1 MQPLTFSGH
10 SVYIHGRGCSWQ
22 NTVLVFKLLK
32 TRWLFLPWTGEFPH
46 FISARSPD
54 RSAVISAICVL
65 SKALITIDHQCTEIK
80 VQLPEPWQR
89 QQTCSHS
96 SYSQESHENSLK
108 CSCYLHFF
116 RLCLIFRLGLLLL
129 FSLLLLLVYLH
140 LLKFREI
147 QFHTLNKCRS
157 LLQFLGWSLNTSN
170 AL

>member
-10 SVYIHGRGCSWQ
+10 SVYIHGGGCSWQ

-46 FISARSPD
+46 FISTRSPD
-54 RSAVISAICVL
+54 RSAIISAICVL

-96 SYSQESHENSLK
+96 SYSQESHENKVSNAHVT
-108 CSCYLHFF
+108 S
-116 RLCLIFRLGLLLL
+116 ISSDSAL
-129 FSLLLLLVYLH
+129 FSGWVCCCSSA
-140 LLKFREI
+140 FCCSSSTCIFWNSE
-147 QFHTLNKCRS
+147 RS
-157 LLQFLGWSLNTSN
+157 NFTH
-170 AL
+170 